1 MLGEFVS
8 STHYASLLQ
17 RGQRNGAGWLQFD
30 DANLLRDYNRRPF
43 VLEHRLDQ
51 HPLFNMAPL
60 FDLCRRLPPR
70 AVKFRAGEIPPDADF
85 DSSYAKFRQGLT
97 LNHTLDNFEPLH
109 AYLCIYT
116 PEQDPQYRPEIEG
129 LLAEI
134 AAHIH
139 PLDPHITWYSTYVF
153 LSAQGA
159 VTPYHMDREMN
170 FLLQIR
176 GEKTADL
183 WNQADPVIMSP
194 AQKDRL
200 LAYDGTRPP
209 YKPEFEARALHFAL
223 RPGLGVHHPFI
234 APHRVWTHSNL
245 SISLAFTFR
254 TRQSDQRTAAHQCNA
269 RLRRL
274 GLQNPKP
281 VGESAW
287 VDSAKALTLHALQ
300 RLRHPLQHA
309 EH

>member
-1 MLGEFVS
+1 MLGADVS
-8 STHYASLLQ
+8 PAQYASLLQ
-17 RGQRNGAGWLQFD
+17 RAAQGDARWLQFD
-30 DANLLRDYNRRPF
+30 ADALRSHYNRRPF
-43 VLEHRLDQ
+43 LLQHRLQ
-51 HPLFNMAPL
+51 EHPLFDIAPL
-60 FDLCRRLPPR
+60 FDLAQRLP
-70 AVKFRAGEIPPDADF
+70 AQQVKFRRGDIAPDADF
-85 DSSYAKFRQGLT
+85 DATFKPPQDALT
-97 LNHTLDNFEPLH
+97 LPHLLAHFEPLH
-109 AYLCIYT
+109 GYICINN
-116 PEQDPQYRPEIEG
+116 PEKDAQYRPQIEA

-153 LSAQGA
+153 ISAQGA

-183 WNQADPVIMSP
+183 WSQDDPVILRP
-194 AQKDRL
+194 WQKDRL
-200 LAYDGTRPP
+200 LAYEGARPP
-209 YKPEFEARALHFAL
+209 YKPEFEARAQHFAL

-234 APHRVWTHSNL
+234 APHRVWTHSDL

-254 TRQSDQRTAAHQCNA
+254 TRQSDRLTAAHQFNA

-287 VDSAKALTLHALQ
+287 VDAAKAQALHALQ
-300 RLRHPLQHA
+300 RLRRPLHAAQH
-309 EH
+309 

>member
-8 STHYASLLQ
+8 AEQYARLLQ
-17 RGQRNGAGWLQFD
+17 RGQQDSEGWLQFD
-30 DANLLRDYNRRPF
+30 PARMHSHYNRHPF
-43 VLEHRLDQ
+43 LLQHRLNQ
-51 HPLFNMAPL
+51 HPMFDIEPL
-60 FDLCRRLPPR
+60 FDLARRHPANKVL
-70 AVKFRAGEIPPDADF
+70 FRRGDIAPDADF
-85 DSSYAKFRQGLT
+85 EASFIRTDAELT
-97 LNHTLDNFEPLH
+97 LDHLLTHFEPLH
-109 AYLCIYT
+109 GYICINN
-116 PEQDPQYRPEIEG
+116 PEQDAIYRPQIES

-134 AAHIH
+134 TAHTH

-153 LSAQGA
+153 ISAQGA

-183 WNQADPVIMSP
+183 WSPADPLIMSP

-200 LAYDGTRPP
+200 LAYEGTRPP
-209 YKPEFEARALHFAL
+209 YKPEFEQRALHFSL
-223 RPGLGVHHPFI
+223 RPGLGLHHPFI

-245 SISLAFTFR
+245 SVSLAFTFR
-254 TRQSDQRTAAHQCNA
+254 TRQSDRDTASHQFNA
-269 RLRRL
+269 RLRRI

-287 VDSAKALTLHALQ
+287 VDGAKAASLRALQ